1 MVHQPRPM
9 RSSTL
14 LIVVTAAAVGLAPVV
29 TQAAPSEDGADSP
42 GDAFEQAEALR
53 QEALEAYNAGDL
65 ETTLD
70 KFKAAYEIDPSPA
83 FLFNI
88 GRVYEEMGEL
98 ELALE
103 YYEKFARQPRL
114 RLEEREQAAERI
126 EVLRKLVGP
135 GDGDPPPSDDPPP
148 VEDDEPKATPNGED
162 EPPVGESRPLIIAGA
177 SLLGVGAALALG
189 GGLGLGFAARDR
201 SDRVD
206 EITPGNN
213 PEGLTLSEVEDLD
226 AQGRTLE
233 FWQIATAAAGGAIA
247 VTGGVLLGVGL
258 SRRSKAKATAR
269 VQPVLGCGLAGVS
282 IHTRF

>member
-1 MVHQPRPM
+1 MRP
-9 RSSTL
+9 STSL
-14 LIVVTAAAVGLAPVV
+14 VVVTAVAVALAPAV
-29 TQAAPSEDGADSP
+29 TEAAPSEGGAGSP
-42 GDAFEQAEALR
+42 DDAFERAEALR
-53 QEALEAYNAGDL
+53 KQAIEAYSAGDL
-65 ETTLD
+65 ETTLE
-70 KFKAAYEIDPSPA
+70 KFKAAYDVDPSPA

-135 GDGDPPPSDDPPP
+135 GDGEPPPVGDDAPP
-148 VEDDEPKATPNGED
+148 VEDDQPAATPPGED
-162 EPPVGESRPLIIAGA
+162 EAPVGESRPLIIAGA

-201 SDRVD
+201 SNRVD

-233 FWQIATAAAGGAIA
+233 SWQIATAAAGGAIA
-247 VTGGVLLGVGL
+247 ITGGVLLGVGL
-258 SRRSKAKATAR
+258 SRRSKAKATAG
-269 VQPVLGCGLAGVS
+269 VQPVLGRGLAGVS